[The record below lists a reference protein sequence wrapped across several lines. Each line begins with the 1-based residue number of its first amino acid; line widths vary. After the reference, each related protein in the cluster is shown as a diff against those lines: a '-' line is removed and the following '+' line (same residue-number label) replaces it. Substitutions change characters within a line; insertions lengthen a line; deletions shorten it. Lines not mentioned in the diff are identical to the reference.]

1 MKSHEKD
8 IKLAEGLAIG
18 SVHPAHKKGMV
29 NGLGNHQGSNDAPKA
44 ESNTETLRHG
54 SRPKPEGVQH
64 KAPMNAATQKRAHS
78 LNERSQNGGAEKGGG
93 W

>member
-8 IKLAEGLAIG
+8 IKHGEGLAIG
-18 SVHPAHKKGMV
+18 STYPSHKKGLV
-29 NGLGNHQGSNDAPKA
+29 NSLGNHQGSNDAPKA

-54 SRPKPEGVQH
+54 KTPKPEGVQSR
-64 KAPMNAATQKRAHS
+64 PTPNTTTQKRAHGF
-78 LNERSQNGGAEKGGG
+78 NERSQNGGAEKGGG